1 MKWFAQ
7 ACAWENARRAAP
19 LVVVLI
25 CCWAIPQA
33 ALAAQLQA
41 YAIFEIAP
49 SSDENAAAEKLKSV
63 SLRNCLQL
71 VVGRH
76 ARDVFVH
83 IACDERD
90 LNEGFL
96 ELSRVDGISRA
107 TVVLLKHE

>member
-7 ACAWENARRAAP
+7 ACACGNARRAAP
-19 LVVVLI
+19 LVVVVA
-25 CCWAIPQA
+25 CCWAIPQV
-33 ALAAQLQA
+33 ALAAQVQA
-41 YAIFEIAP
+41 YVIFEIVP
-49 SSDENAAAEKLKSV
+49 SSDENAAAEKLKSA

-90 LNEGFL
+90 LNQGFL

-107 TVVLLKHE
+107 TIVSLKHE

>member
-1 MKWFAQ
+1 MKWFA
-7 ACAWENARRAAP
+7 CSWENARRAAP
-19 LVVVLI
+19 LVAVLI
-25 CCWAIPQA
+25 CCWAIPQMA
-33 ALAAQLQA
+33 FAAQLQA
-41 YAIFEIAP
+41 YVIFETVP
-49 SSDENAAAEKLKSV
+49 SSDENAAAEKLRSA

-90 LNEGFL
+90 LNEGFS

-107 TVVLLKHE
+107 TIVSLKHE